1 MNSINNF
8 TDISIT
14 VDIYLNVIFLNI
26 KIYLD
31 KFECK
36 SQYLKLKKTYV
47 TMQIKSFC
55 TFALFSFFYL
65 NEENKCL

>member
-14 VDIYLNVIFLNI
+14 VDIYLNVISPNI

-36 SQYLKLKKTYV
+36 LQYLKLKKAYV

-55 TFALFSFFYL
+55 TFA
-65 NEENKCL
+65 

>member
-1 MNSINNF
+1 MNSINF

-14 VDIYLNVIFLNI
+14 VDIYLNVISPNI

-36 SQYLKLKKTYV
+36 LQYLKLKKAYV

-55 TFALFSFFYL
+55 TFA
-65 NEENKCL
+65 

>member
-14 VDIYLNVIFLNI
+14 VDIYVNVISLNI
-26 KIYLD
+26 KIYMD
-31 KFECK
+31 DFECK
-36 SQYLKLKKTYV
+36 WQYLKLKKTYV

-55 TFALFSFFYL
+55 TFA
-65 NEENKCL
+65 